1 MHENA
6 DLRSDKCALPTP
18 EMIEAMTSVAWGDGQ
33 EEEGPTVRELE
44 NLAARLTGRKA
55 ALFAATGTMANQLA
69 IMAHTHPG
77 EETIL
82 DEDSHII

>member
-1 MHENA
+1 MHEIA
-6 DLRSDKCALPTP
+6 EFRSDKCALPTP
-18 EMIEAMTSVAWGDGQ
+18 EMIDAMGAVAWGDGQ

-44 NLAARLTGRKA
+44 KLAAELTGKEA

-77 EETIL
+77 RFRSI
-82 DEDSHII
+82 